1 MAFFL
6 WLSGRNGTRRIVNVM
21 TGKKRSAFGILVSG
35 LIGLILC
42 LVFLIVLRTIAIHY
56 QSPLL
61 TGFVD
66 FLYANLVL
74 IIALSVLF
82 MIGEVFET
90 FSYPF
95 NLPFPAFNAFAS
107 VLLVLFLIR
116 MLEFFDIYFTLS
128 ISSAITILQWILYPL
143 IFIVVIVT
151 GYLSIFRKAPE
162 ETPDTGSPEPVPAG
176 KPASWEDVGGEFR
189 QMLYDF
195 FSRIREE
202 IKGK

>member
-1 MAFFL
+1 
-6 WLSGRNGTRRIVNVM
+6 M
-21 TGKKRSAFGILVSG
+21 TEKKRSAYSIIVSG

-42 LVFLIVLRTIAIHY
+42 LVFLIVMRMIANHY
-56 QSPLL
+56 HSSLL

-74 IIALSVLF
+74 IIAFSILF

-90 FSYPF
+90 FSFPC
-95 NLPFPAFNAFAS
+95 NLPFPAFNAVAS

-116 MLEFFDIYFTLS
+116 MLEFFDVYFTLS

-143 IFIVVIVT
+143 VFIIVIVT
-151 GYLSIFRKAPE
+151 GYLSIFKEPLAA
-162 ETPDTGSPEPVPAG
+162 TPDSGSPGPPPTG

-189 QMLYDF
+189 QMLYDL

>member
-1 MAFFL
+1 
-6 WLSGRNGTRRIVNVM
+6 M
-21 TGKKRSAFGILVSG
+21 TGKKKRSAFTILVSG
-35 LIGLILC
+35 LIGLILF
-42 LVFLIVLRTIAIHY
+42 LVLLIVMRMIANHY

-74 IIALSVLF
+74 IIAFSVLF
-82 MIGEVFET
+82 MIGEVIET
-90 FSYPF
+90 FAFPY

-128 ISSAITILQWILYPL
+128 ISSAIAILQWLLYPL
-143 IFIVVIVT
+143 VFIVVIVT
-151 GYLSIFRKAPE
+151 GYLSIFKKPPE
-162 ETPDTGSPEPVPAG
+162 ERPDTGSPEPAPG
-176 KPASWEDVGGEFR
+176 GGPASWEDVGSEFR

-195 FSRIREE
+195 FRRIREE
-202 IKGK
+202 LKGK

>member
-1 MAFFL
+1 
-6 WLSGRNGTRRIVNVM
+6 M
-21 TGKKRSAFGILVSG
+21 TGKKRSAYTVLVSG
-35 LIGLILC
+35 LIGLTLC
-42 LVFLIVLRTIAIHY
+42 IVFLLIMSMIANTY
-56 QSPLL
+56 RLPLL
-61 TGFVD
+61 TAFVD

-82 MIGEVFET
+82 MAGEVFET

-95 NLPFPAFNAFAS
+95 NLLFPAFNAFAS

-116 MLEFFDIYFTLS
+116 MLEFFEIFFTIS
-128 ISSAITILQWILYPL
+128 ISSAIVMLQWILFPL

-151 GYLSIFRKAPE
+151 GYLSIFKKPPE
-162 ETPDTGSPEPVPAG
+162 ESPDTGSPQPAPAG
-176 KPASWEDVGGEFR
+176 KPDSWEDVGGEFR

>member
-1 MAFFL
+1 MA
-6 WLSGRNGTRRIVNVM
+6 GT
-21 TGKKRSAFGILVSG
+21 KRSAHAILVSG

-42 LVFLIVLRTIAIHY
+42 LVFLIVMRMIANHY

-82 MIGEVFET
+82 MAGEVFET
-90 FSYPF
+90 FSYPY

-116 MLEFFDIYFTLS
+116 MLEFFEIYFTLS
-128 ISSAITILQWILYPL
+128 ISSAIAILQWILFPL

-151 GYLSIFRKAPE
+151 GYLSIFKKPPE
-162 ETPDTGSPEPVPAG
+162 ETPDTGSPQPAPAG

>member
-1 MAFFL
+1 
-6 WLSGRNGTRRIVNVM
+6 M
-21 TGKKRSAFGILVSG
+21 TGRKRSAYSVLVSG

-42 LVFLIVLRTIAIHY
+42 LVFLIVMKMIASHY
-56 QSPLL
+56 QAPLL

-74 IIALSVLF
+74 IIAFSVLF
-82 MIGEVFET
+82 MVGEVFET
-90 FSYPF
+90 FSFPY

-116 MLEFFDIYFTLS
+116 MLEFFQAYFTLS
-128 ISSAITILQWILYPL
+128 ISSAIATLQWILYPL
-143 IFIVVIVT
+143 IFIIVIVT
-151 GYLSIFRKAPE
+151 GYLSIFKKTPD
-162 ETPDTGSPEPVPAG
+162 ETPDTGSPASAPTG
-176 KPASWEDVGGEFR
+176 KPASWEDVLGEFR
-189 QMLYDF
+189 QMLYDL

>member
-1 MAFFL
+1 
-6 WLSGRNGTRRIVNVM
+6 LSRGSYKTPFRIIIS
-21 TGKKRSAFGILVSG
+21 R
-35 LIGLILC
+35 LIGLIFC
-42 LVFLIVLRTIAIHY
+42 LVFLIVMRMIANHY
-56 QSPLL
+56 HSPLL

-66 FLYANLVL
+66 FLYANLIL
-74 IIALSVLF
+74 IIVFSVLF
-82 MIGEVFET
+82 MVGEVFET
-90 FSYPF
+90 FSFPY

-128 ISSAITILQWILYPL
+128 ISSAIAILQWILSPL
-143 IFIVVIVT
+143 IFIVVIIT
-151 GYLSIFRKAPE
+151 GYISIFKKPPE
-162 ETPDTGSPEPVPAG
+162 ESPDMGSPAPPPTG